1 MFFPISLAA
10 ALSLVPLA
18 ASAAANLDACMQDVL
33 ADEQQ
38 LRGRNA
44 WAARCF
50 PDAPRPSSYP
60 EGDFVSLVGERAP
73 TDRDAPCPGGKK
85 ALTICSGEGLL
96 RGQAVHT
103 SAGWLKVSELVG
115 RDVAQLRSWDS
126 RVAPSPETLAYS
138 PLQNVVARPYNG
150 PFIELE
156 TAEGAV
162 LACTAGQPLLRA
174 NGTLVRA
181 DAVQWGDVLLGDEG
195 VHHVERVVQGHGHLI
210 AYQVLLQRGDFDHNV
225 IDVGGLFVGGVRLLD
240 AVVAPQTTPS
250 P

>member
-1 MFFPISLAA
+1 MFFSISLAA
-10 ALSLVPLA
+10 ALSFAPLA
-18 ASAAANLDACMQDVL
+18 ASAATNLDACAQDVL
-33 ADEQQ
+33 ANVQQ

-50 PDAPRPSSYP
+50 PDAPRPVVYP
-60 EGDFVSLVGERAP
+60 EADFVSLLGERAP
-73 TDRDAPCPGGKK
+73 TDRDAPCPAGAK

-96 RGQAVHT
+96 GGQTAKT
-103 SAGWLKVSELVG
+103 SAGWRKVAELVE
-115 RDVAQLRSWDS
+115 RDVAELRSWNS
-126 RVAPSPETLAYS
+126 RVAPSPEALERS

-181 DAVQWGDVLLGDEG
+181 DAVQWGDALLGDDG
-195 VHHVERVVQGHGHLI
+195 VHHVERVVQGHRHLI

-225 IDVGGLFVGGVRLLD
+225 IDVDGLFVGGLRLFD
-240 AVVAPQTTPS
+240 AVVATDKTPS